1 MLEEDEPESES
12 AVRAVLLYRARWIR
26 TLRLCVRLKVAQ
38 AAAALAAVRM
48 RRHQP
53 LNLAVVSHQTMAMCM
68 CLGMVRM
75 CMAHC
80 P

>member
-1 MLEEDEPESES
+1 MKQDDPDCES
-12 AVRAVLLYRARWIR
+12 AVRVVLLYRARWIR

-48 RRHQP
+48 RRHQA
-53 LNLAVVSHQTMAMCM
+53 LHLAVVSHQTMAMCIV
-68 CLGMVRM
+68 LGLARE